1 MVCRSVFLCL
11 SVTAVS
17 CAKTADLIEN
27 RDAVWDVWTRAGP
40 MNCVLDGVHIA
51 TAGRTVDIGMTSGYL
66 RILSTSIQTAR
77 SHSSRA
83 LH

>member
-1 MVCRSVFLCL
+1 MVCRSVSLCL

-17 CAKTADLIEN
+17 CAKTAELIEN
-27 RDAVWDVWTRAGP
+27 RDAVWDVDSGGPNELRVRWGPHRHGRAHCRVG
-40 MNCVLDGVHIA
+40 M
-51 TAGRTVDIGMTSGYL
+51 TAGFL

-83 LH
+83 VH